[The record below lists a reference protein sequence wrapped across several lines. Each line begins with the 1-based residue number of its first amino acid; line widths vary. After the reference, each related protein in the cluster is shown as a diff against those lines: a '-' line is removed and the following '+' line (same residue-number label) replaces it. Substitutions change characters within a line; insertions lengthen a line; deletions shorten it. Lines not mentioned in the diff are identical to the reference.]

1 MIIKKNGHSKISR
14 TFEEFSQ
21 EIQAVF
27 SVHDILDSREW
38 DAFCDFSV
46 DFGSETHPER
56 KIIRFTAII
65 AEKNVQNGEEFV
77 EWLFKE
83 NFFIFFLEI
92 LRFYNYLS
100 ENFLNFKA
108 FPLKTTIKTFLSK
121 ADFKDFSVCIVY
133 KSAIFL

>member
-1 MIIKKNGHSKISR
+1 MYEGFWLRKY
-14 TFEEFSQ
+14 EESSDDERRPFPSIAR
-21 EIQAVF
+21 EI
-27 SVHDILDSREW
+27 
-38 DAFCDFSV
+38 FCDFSV